1 MEKVERFQ
9 QVYKYLYDHGE
20 FHSKADL
27 AKRLGRTRTNVSEA
41 YYGRAPFFNDKFLQS
56 FCREFPAINYEWL
69 INGTGQMLNEPNI
82 KPQDSIIE
90 LCAQLIRRVDDL
102 RNDLTAELDALRRE
116 REEMKEERRVMQKLI
131 KQLQKHSI
139 GYPQPYETGQ
149 QSALMVAEPGVAKT
163 ED

>member
-20 FHSKADL
+20 FHSKSDL

-69 INGTGQMLNEPNI
+69 INGTGQMLNEPEI
-82 KPQDSIIE
+82 KESDAASQIIDLAARLIKENEDLHRLLKDQMVE
-90 LCAQLIRRVDDL
+90 LKKL
-102 RNDLTAELDALRRE
+102 REDFERMMHGRYTIPDVPYLATAENPDSVLP
-116 REEMKEERRVMQKLI
+116 
-131 KQLQKHSI
+131 SN
-139 GYPQPYETGQ
+139 T
-149 QSALMVAEPGVAKT
+149 
-163 ED
+163 